1 MSNPKQ
7 GEGNKQ
13 GAKKPWE
20 NGGRKSWSPSKP
32 KDEKRRVPM
41 LKYGQGNF
49 HVFME
54 ELSTECLTKC
64 VNVGKL
70 IEFGVYYK
78 IVQPLRM
85 DSRKVMQKMISYFT
99 MKP

>member
-1 MSNPKQ
+1 MANPKQ

-20 NGGRKSWSPSKP
+20 NGGRKSWNPSKP

-54 ELSTECLTKC
+54 ELSTECLTKYG
-64 VNVGKL
+64 NVGKL
-70 IEFGVYYK
+70 IELGKYYEA
-78 IVQPLRM
+78 VQPTRV
-85 DSRKVMQKMISYFT
+85 DFKTGDEDDYK
-99 MKP
+99 